1 MSQKEKRFCDFEEV
15 IINLSFGFQAQFRLP
30 LEVIWS
36 KGANVI
42 WTIMQMVVGD
52 KVLMEEFCSQIL
64 KPSLVEELLDEKF
77 DVAIIDL
84 MFNECGL
91 ALANQL
97 GVPSVGYWAFSFAS
111 GVQVLSTLSIMYI
124 S

>member
-1 MSQKEKRFCDFEEV
+1 
-15 IINLSFGFQAQFRLP
+15 
-30 LEVIWS
+30 VIWG
-36 KGANVI
+36 KGTNI
-42 WTIMQMVVGD
+42 LWTIMQMVAVD

-64 KPSLVEELLDEKF
+64 RPSLVEELLDEKF

-91 ALANQL
+91 ALAHEL

-111 GVQVLSTLSIMYI
+111 GVQVLVLQLRYFLHFDTF
-124 S
+124 

>member
-1 MSQKEKRFCDFEEV
+1 
-15 IINLSFGFQAQFRLP
+15 
-30 LEVIWS
+30 
-36 KGANVI
+36 
-42 WTIMQMVVGD
+42 MQMVAVD

-64 KPSLVEELLDEKF
+64 RPSLVEELLDEKF

-91 ALANQL
+91 ALAHEL

-111 GVQVLSTLSIMYI
+111 GVQVLGIQLEYFLYFDSF
-124 S
+124 

>member
-1 MSQKEKRFCDFEEV
+1 M
-15 IINLSFGFQAQFRLP
+15 FQAQFRLP

-36 KGANVI
+36 KGTNYL
-42 WTIMQMVVGD
+42 WTILQLVTVD

-64 KPSLVEELLDEKF
+64 RPSLVEELLDEKF

-91 ALANQL
+91 ALAHDL
-97 GVPSVGYWAFSFAS
+97 GVPSVGYWAFSFAF
-111 GVQVLSTLSIMYI
+111 GVQVLGIQI
-124 S
+124 